1 MSVNPKKTKKTN
13 RSDDTEVISIPA
25 PRSDASSSSPF
36 TPSADDSAQLH
47 LDQARIARARQL
59 LDQDGYPSEK
69 ILQSIAKHL
78 ARNWSD
84 EGAPVILSPPRS

>member
-1 MSVNPKKTKKTN
+1 MSVNPKKTSRSKKTEEPSTPTL
-13 RSDDTEVISIPA
+13 RC
-25 PRSDASSSSPF
+25 DASSSSPF
-36 TPSADDSAQLH
+36 TSSSSESAQ